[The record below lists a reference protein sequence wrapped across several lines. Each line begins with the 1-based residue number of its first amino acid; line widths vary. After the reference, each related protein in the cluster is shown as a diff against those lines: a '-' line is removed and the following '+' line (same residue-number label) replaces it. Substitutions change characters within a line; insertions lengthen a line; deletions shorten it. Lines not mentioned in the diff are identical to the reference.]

1 MSLCKSA
8 SIFISSVSTEV
19 QEILSSLHAFGMGST
34 NYGSVVS
41 TLIAAMVL
49 FAIKEFYN
57 KASSY
62 SGVFFTY
69 SVAESTTYN
78 PYRGLQTF
86 HTLVLFSDGHVVS
99 GTSEK
104 TGDINL
110 ERKYEYPGASKIRGV
125 VTGVVERNY
134 IRSSVLNIHIVE
146 EGADRQ
152 ITTYM
157 SIKFQRYGFKK
168 LPFHGEFY
176 STAASTKGRVLCGR
190 ERFNEHP
197 IGHLPLQSMQE

>member
-1 MSLCKSA
+1 MSFCESVDTL
-8 SIFISSVSTEV
+8 ISTVSTV
-19 QEILSSLHAFGMGST
+19 FHTVFTSLHSFGTAST
-34 NYGSVVS
+34 NYGSVVA

-69 SVAESTTYN
+69 SIAESTSYN
-78 PYRGLQTF
+78 PYNGLQTF
-86 HTLVLFSDGHVVS
+86 HTLILFSDGHVIS

-104 TGDINL
+104 TGDIDL
-110 ERKYEYPGASKIRGV
+110 LRRYEYPGAAKIRGV

-134 IRSSVLNIHIVE
+134 FRSSVLNIHIVE

-190 ERFNEHP
+190 ENFSEHP
-197 IGHLPLQSMQE
+197 TGHSQLQSTPE